1 MAGPQR
7 REYPAECTMRF
18 EQVRGWL
25 RTLLVR
31 LALVVAG
38 GIVLAISLSINMN
51 AGRAIF
57 SGLLSPDSSSAIVI
71 SIARLVIPPIGP
83 WMIYRGLR

>member
-1 MAGPQR
+1 
-7 REYPAECTMRF
+7 MRF
-18 EQVRGWL
+18 EHVKGWL
-25 RTLLVR
+25 RTLIVR

-51 AGRAIF
+51 AGRAILA
-57 SGLLSPDSSSAIVI
+57 GLVSPDSPIAIVN
-71 SIARLVIPPIGP
+71 SVARLLIPTIGL

>member
-1 MAGPQR
+1 
-7 REYPAECTMRF
+7 MRF

-51 AGRAIF
+51 AGRAILA
-57 SGLLSPDSSSAIVI
+57 GLLSPDSPSAMVN
-71 SIARLVIPPIGP
+71 SIGRLLITAIGL

>member
-1 MAGPQR
+1 MG
-7 REYPAECTMRF
+7 F

-31 LALVVAG
+31 LALVVTG

-51 AGRAIF
+51 AGRAILA
-57 SGLLSPDSSSAIVI
+57 GLLSPESPSAMVN
-71 SIARLVIPPIGP
+71 SIARLLITAIGL

>member
-1 MAGPQR
+1 
-7 REYPAECTMRF
+7 MRF
-18 EQVRGWL
+18 EHVKGWA

-38 GIVLAISLSINMN
+38 GIVLATSLSINMN
-51 AGRAIF
+51 AGRAILAGF
-57 SGLLSPDSSSAIVI
+57 LSPDSPSAIANSV
-71 SIARLVIPPIGP
+71 ARLLLPTLGL

>member
-1 MAGPQR
+1 
-7 REYPAECTMRF
+7 MRF
-18 EQVRGWL
+18 EQVRGWV

-31 LALVVAG
+31 LALVVTG

-51 AGRAIF
+51 AGRAILA
-57 SGLLSPDSSSAIVI
+57 GLLSPDSPSAMVN
-71 SIARLVIPPIGP
+71 SIARLLITAIGL

>member
-1 MAGPQR
+1 
-7 REYPAECTMRF
+7 MRF

-31 LALVVAG
+31 LALVVTG

-51 AGRAIF
+51 AGRAILA
-57 SGLLSPDSSSAIVI
+57 GLLSPDSPSAMVN
-71 SIARLVIPPIGP
+71 SIARLLITAIGL